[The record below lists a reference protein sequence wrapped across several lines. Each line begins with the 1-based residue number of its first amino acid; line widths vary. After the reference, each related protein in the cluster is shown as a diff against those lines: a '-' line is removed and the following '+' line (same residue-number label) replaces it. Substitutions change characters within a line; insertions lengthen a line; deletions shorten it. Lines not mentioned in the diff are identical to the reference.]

1 MIKPVRVVAVSLA
14 AVLSLPSALPLAAG
28 ASAAA
33 AAGVAVI
40 VQAPGAEARVAE
52 AVRELGG
59 AVTRALPIVHG
70 FAAVL
75 PADAVDSLEREPGVR
90 AVTPDARMEPT
101 GAKDTLTATTTETS
115 TISNSIKSV
124 YREEVGADVL
134 NAAGATGQG
143 VRIALID
150 TGVDTLVA
158 STGDLAGKVVPVDD
172 PAVPPTDVQPDP
184 PDVPCVNFS
193 GEDTCDDSFG
203 HGTFMA
209 GLMAGSGAASAGRF
223 KGVAP
228 GAEIVSVKVGGKD
241 GSADVSKVLAAI
253 QWTVSFKDRYNI
265 KVLNLSLGTDST
277 QPPSIDPLNL
287 AVQRAWVSGITVVV
301 SAGNFG
307 KGTNTRPDGS
317 YYGTVTK
324 PGDDPFVITV
334 GSSDDRESPALDD
347 DRLPHFSSWGPT
359 FHGLAKPDVIAPGGR
374 VISLRAP
381 GSVIDSIEAGKLD
394 ATYRRGSGTSMSAAV
409 TSGLAALLLQS
420 RQDWR
425 PDDVKAALIAGANK
439 IKVNEPLAIGAGLV
453 NGPKALAASISPA
466 YRVSVLSDGS
476 GSLDASRGT
485 NKVAVPCP
493 QPLLALEPPS
503 DCWQTL
509 DGEQTA
515 EGNNWQIADP
525 TGNNWQG
532 NNWQGN
538 NWQGAEFA
546 SSEWTPETWYESQWV
561 GSLGNNWQGNN
572 WQGNNWQATTWATGN
587 NWQGNNWQG
596 SSWNGQE
603 ENTFYGQSTRGSGSY
618 GAWG

>member
-1 MIKPVRVVAVSLA
+1 MIKPVRVVAVALA
-14 AVLSLPSALPLAAG
+14 AVLSLPAALPPAVG

-33 AAGVAVI
+33 AASVAVI

-75 PADAVDSLEREPGVR
+75 PAAAVDSLEREPGVR
-90 AVTPDARMEPT
+90 AVTPDARMETQQASGP
-101 GAKDTLTATTTETS
+101 ANL
-115 TISNSIKSV
+115 SNVKSV

-134 NAAGATGQG
+134 NAAGATGKG

-150 TGVDTLVA
+150 TGVDTLV
-158 STGDLAGKVVPVDD
+158 STVGDLAGKVVPVDD
-172 PAVPPTDVQPDP
+172 PATPPSEMQPDP
-184 PDVPCVNFS
+184 PDVPCVDFS
-193 GEDTCDDSFG
+193 GENTCDDSFG

-307 KGTNTRPDGS
+307 KGTNTRSDGS
-317 YYGTVTK
+317 SYGTVTK
-324 PGDDPFVITV
+324 PGDDPFVLTV

-381 GSVIDSIEAGKLD
+381 GSAIDSIEAGKLD

-439 IKVNEPLAIGAGLV
+439 IKVNEPRAVGAGLV
-453 NGPKALAASISPA
+453 NGPKALAASISPT

-493 QPLLALEPPS
+493 QPLMALEPPS

-538 NWQGAEFA
+538 NWQSAEF
-546 SSEWTPETWYESQWV
+546 SSGEWTPETWYESQWV

-572 WQGNNWQATTWATGN
+572 WQATTWANGN

-596 SSWNGQE
+596 SSWNGQYE
-603 ENTFYGQSTRGSGSY
+603 STSYGQPTRGSGSY